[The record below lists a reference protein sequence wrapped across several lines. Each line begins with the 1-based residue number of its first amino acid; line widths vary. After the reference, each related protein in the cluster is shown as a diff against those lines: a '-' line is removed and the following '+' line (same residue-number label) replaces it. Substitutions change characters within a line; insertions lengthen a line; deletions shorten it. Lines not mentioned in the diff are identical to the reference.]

1 MAVPGQSRST
11 SRFGR
16 VELPQRTLAAMLGVQ
31 RPSLNKVLKNLEHD
45 GLIRIS
51 YSVIE
56 VVERAKLAARA

>member
-1 MAVPGQSRST
+1 M
-11 SRFGR
+11 
-16 VELPQRTLAAMLGVQ
+16 ELPQRTLAAMLGVQ